1 MNNLY
6 RAIQDT
12 AGWWFSGPN
21 GFLCPVPDQAQ
32 AEDLARKMNQVIKEH
47 LYVATIRSSASA
59 CISAVPRFCILLRS
73 GRGRKAS

>member
-12 AGWWFSGPN
+12 AGWWVSGPN

-32 AEDLARKMNQVIKEH
+32 AEDLARKMSRLGALRPH
-47 LYVATIRSSASA
+47 ASPPYRASAS
-59 CISAVPRFCILLRS
+59 F
-73 GRGRKAS
+73 